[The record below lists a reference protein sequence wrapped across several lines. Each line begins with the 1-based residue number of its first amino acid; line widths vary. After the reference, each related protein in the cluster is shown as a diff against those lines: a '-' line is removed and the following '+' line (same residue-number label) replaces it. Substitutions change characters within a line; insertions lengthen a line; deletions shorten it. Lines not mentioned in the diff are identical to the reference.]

1 MGIKTVPLSRLEA
14 HLRETLSECA
24 DSGQTFVIELPDQRL
39 VAIQALEPSEDDGL
53 VDELLASN
61 PAFQALAQLRA
72 ARGFAL
78 LALRPLTA
86 AFAGDWAWS

>member
-53 VDELLASN
+53 VDELLASS
-61 PAFQALAQLRA
+61 PAFQSLVAKSKASPRKPFGPSTGN
-72 ARGFAL
+72 RFG
-78 LALRPLTA
+78 
-86 AFAGDWAWS
+86 